1 MTLHHDYSD
10 PHECERGDDSAWSKL
25 YSFLKSRVRQWIH
38 FSHISSWLGQEEDI
52 VDDIVQE
59 AITRTLNYARR
70 AEMGEVPAIDSL
82 EGLCLVIARNYYEDL
97 RRHDCRFVR
106 FTQLNTSSE
115 AQLTIYDQ
123 VDPSEIAL
131 ENMIRERIFV
141 NLSHEIAKLPVK
153 QRTAL
158 LTDLANLMCFALQ
171 PTPLQKALLERGLQ
185 PQDYKQSL
193 PKDTKI
199 RSRHAANLSI
209 AYKRLRKLAI

>member
-1 MTLHHDYSD
+1 M
-10 PHECERGDDSAWSKL
+10 
-25 YSFLKSRVRQWIH
+25 
-38 FSHISSWLGQEEDI
+38 
-52 VDDIVQE
+52 
-59 AITRTLNYARR
+59 
-70 AEMGEVPAIDSL
+70 
-82 EGLCLVIARNYYEDL
+82 
-97 RRHDCRFVR
+97 R